1 MNRIKS
7 MKTVS
12 NYEVQKGC
20 KNKEKWKKVDKF
32 EKVVRSGINLVP
44 KTSSLPK
51 KSDEKREK
59 IGSRMFIT
67 SNVKKYFFSNL
78 SKCLRSPLP

>member
-32 EKVVRSGINLVP
+32 EKVVRSGINLAP

-51 KSDEKREK
+51 KV
-59 IGSRMFIT
+59 T
-67 SNVKKYFFSNL
+67 KKGKKL
-78 SKCLRSPLP
+78 VLACL